1 MESLN
6 EFSVIKEFFS
16 DFSCGKAT
24 VIGPGDDCAVLR
36 LPKDTELATSSD
48 TLIEGCHFPFGSSG
62 DDVAYRAIATSA
74 SDLAAMGAQPL
85 ACVMSLS
92 LPEVDIAW
100 LEDFKQGL
108 SSAIRCFSLPLV
120 GGDLTRGPLTIT
132 VTVYGS
138 LPLGRCLLRSGAKQ
152 GEIVLVTGTLG
163 DAAAGLAFLNNEWE
177 PSCDDREFL
186 VRRFFR
192 PESRLDLA
200 ASLLE
205 VATSSIDIS
214 DGLLADAGHIA
225 SESGLS
231 IQIDVKK
238 IPFSPVLSKLDNKQ
252 QVLKWALSGGDDY
265 ELCFTMPANKN
276 TPPGCTPIGFTA
288 PGAGVR
294 CDHFDSISS
303 EVGYRHF

>member
-1 MESLN
+1 MEPLN
-6 EFSVIKEFFS
+6 EFAVIRNFFS
-16 DFSCGKAT
+16 DFSDGKAT

-36 LPKDTELATSSD
+36 LPKDTQLATSSD
-48 TLIEGCHFPFGSSG
+48 TLIEGCHFPLGSSG
-62 DDVAYRAIATSA
+62 DDIAYRAIATSA

-152 GEIVLVTGTLG
+152 GDIVLVTGTLG
-163 DAAAGLAFLNNEWE
+163 DAAAGLALLNNEWE

-238 IPFSPVLSKLDNKQ
+238 IPFSPVLSKLDNK
-252 QVLKWALSGGDDY
+252 
-265 ELCFTMPANKN
+265 
-276 TPPGCTPIGFTA
+276 
-288 PGAGVR
+288 
-294 CDHFDSISS
+294 
-303 EVGYRHF
+303 